1 MAKAKQNKHQ
11 AKASAGGIR
20 RESRATM
27 AASAADAGPA
37 IVAAPPAKRPSLLAI
52 SILLFAI
59 WFAFLL
65 ATALLG

>member
-1 MAKAKQNKHQ
+1 MAKTKRNKNQ
-11 AKASAGGIR
+11 PKVPAGAGR
-20 RESRATM
+20 RESRATA
-27 AASAADAGPA
+27 AASVADAAPA